1 MSSTP
6 TDEQLRLPV
15 DQFQRHWLTT
25 QLVARLLPDRE
36 GTVLDVGGAP
46 GPVEMF
52 LPRAR
57 VCVVDTQ
64 GTHDGGRYVLG
75 SGARLPFDDDSFDAV
90 VSLDTLEH
98 VPAGLRP
105 DFLSELRRVSRDA
118 VVLSAPFDEPG
129 VAAAEAALLDFIS
142 QRLAPTFPTA
152 VWLTEH
158 RDLGLPGLSATRKG
172 LAGRDARVTALPSGY
187 LPRWLATMIADHE
200 LLATG
205 LRDMGSLHAYYN
217 QHVSPLDAVAP
228 AYRHI
233 VVSSL
238 RRETHE
244 LKHLVDDF
252 RAPQG
257 AHESAGPW
265 LSAMS
270 AAVLQNRLGPP
281 LASSELEAERVESS
295 RLRERVA
302 DLERVLADRDATV
315 HSLRERTAHLEAL
328 SDHLAR
334 SPARVAVSRARTVVH
349 RLTSRSS

>member
-1 MSSTP
+1 MTSRP
-6 TDEQLRLPV
+6 TEEQLRLPI

-25 QLVARLLPDRE
+25 QLVGRLLPDPE

-75 SGARLPFDDDSFDAV
+75 SGARLPFDDDAFDAV

-98 VPAGLRP
+98 VPGEIRA

-142 QRLAPTFPTA
+142 QRLAPSFPTA

-158 RDLGLPGLSATRKG
+158 RDLGLPGLAATREG
-172 LAGRDARVTALPSGY
+172 LGGRGARVAALPSGY

-217 QHVSPLDAVAP
+217 EHVSPLDAVTP

-238 RRETHE
+238 SRSDDE
-244 LKHLVDDF
+244 LDDLLAGF
-252 RAPQG
+252 RAPEG
-257 AHESAGPW
+257 AHEAAGPW

-270 AAVLQNRLGPP
+270 TAVLQHRLAPA
-281 LASSELEAERVESS
+281 LASSELDHERAETARLTQRV
-295 RLRERVA
+295 V
-302 DLERVLADRDATV
+302 DLERVLADRDAAL
-315 HSLRERTAHLEAL
+315 HALRERTAHLERL
-328 SDHLAR
+328 SDLLAR
-334 SPARVAVSRARTVVH
+334 SPARAAVSRARTVVH